1 MGAHRAQRTKS
12 KCCGWYTDR
21 MRTAVLVVAALVV
34 LLFVYWGVI
43 FYHNVQV
50 GVALAGKAVAFK
62 NVSADRSKALLVL
75 GDSVAVG
82 VGATKPE
89 DTVAG
94 LLAGEMRATY
104 IENGAVSGAQVA
116 DLASQVD
123 NVTLQHYHT
132 ILVQIGGNDIIRF
145 HNAETVSAQLALV
158 LDALSKRADR
168 VLLMSMGDV
177 GTTTIFPPV
186 LKPFYTR
193 LSLAYHAAFAAMAR
207 EHGVTYINL
216 YTPPEQ
222 DPFIKSPATYFA
234 ADGLHL
240 TSAGY
245 ALWYKRLQE
254 TVTP

>member
-1 MGAHRAQRTKS
+1 
-12 KCCGWYTDR
+12 
-21 MRTAVLVVAALVV
+21 MRIFLLVTAGLVV

-43 FYHNVQV
+43 FYHKVQV
-50 GVALAGKAVAFK
+50 GVALAGRAVAFN
-62 NVSADRSKALLVL
+62 NVSQDYRKTLLVL

-82 VGATKPE
+82 VGAAGPAE
-89 DTVAG
+89 TVAG
-94 LLAGEMRATY
+94 LLASDMRATY
-104 IENGAVSGAQVA
+104 TENGAVSGAQVS
-116 DLASQVD
+116 DLASQIEQ
-123 NVTLQHYHT
+123 LKLEHYNT
-132 ILVQIGGNDIIRF
+132 ILIQIGGNDIMRF
-145 HNAETVSAQLALV
+145 HSEAAVAAELATI

-177 GTTTIFPPV
+177 GTATIFPPI

-193 LSLAYHAAFAAMAR
+193 LSLAYHTAFGAIAK

-216 YTPPEQ
+216 YTPREQ
-222 DPFIKSPATYFA
+222 DPFVKSPTTYFA

-254 TVTP
+254 TITP